1 VKNIKF
7 PKIFSPANNAIVASF
22 NNLKDKIKFDTGQT
36 PVYAAILA
44 SFLIIAVII
53 GVCMILGPAK
63 HIIMGDFAYA
73 DPTSTT
79 AIIIVY
85 SLLATSIFL
94 NEVKIIKNKDNTIE
108 IPTIVT
114 FMQMVVSVL
123 PLFTWLLV
131 LLWNDPVPKWGSLII
146 TVIAI
151 ISNVRFF
158 SDDDLKKEF
167 DTEKFMHVMMSLV
180 VLILGYNSL
189 LYLFNC
195 DFLDNNYRAQNN
207 HTFRTISGVSGILC
221 LFYILPQIP
230 ELFNKNKIL
239 MAGGLIISLF
249 LFSQKGAINT
259 LDILLVFGLFIR
271 MVIFGSGFT
280 LRLLKS
286 IYDTVK
292 GYFKVKNDEDDK
304 NIAIKRVNI
313 IDLLKITPFL
323 IFLSLVFCGKNH
335 EIHEIQ
341 THHAVRNKMFMEEY
355 ITKWINARSDNN
367 DPIVLISGQGGGSRA
382 GCAFYSAMSVLDT
395 LAVTKNNILA
405 MTTIS
410 GSSNG
415 AGFYLIGKKIGHQF
429 LHSDDAINQ
438 LYTKDYISMLLF
450 RLLFWDPLIAI
461 LPARL
466 TKKFNWVGRNKFL
479 PNLEEKA
486 AREAFDIPED
496 AKTLAEQSWSDI
508 YPGDDSTTENDLP
521 LFLPA
526 SYNFTYSLKALSTP
540 YPFREKPNNDFY
552 SILDS
557 LGENQSIT
565 IGESILLSQ
574 LFPVVNASAIIGSN
588 SAYIDGGV
596 YDNYGFE
603 TLLDLYEVVSKLRY
617 KVAPK
622 KSILIIPVL
631 NSSIF
636 NDSFQLNYKNNLIN
650 TITAVS
656 SSIFISNP
664 SRNLA
669 LLNHKLKDNGDHI
682 EMLEIF
688 NKGLPSL
695 SGKPKNRDKNNWF
708 KYAPDSTKV
717 MMSRYLHSEEIV
729 SLKKMATKEIQSKIV
744 NGAFKKSK
752 HTFLFDYGRSMPDR
766 EAQELLKN
774 ISNDCNDK
782 CIDIVGYSDI
792 RGKAAYNTQLAL
804 NRAKEIK
811 SYLKKFM
818 KGKPAGIAISSG
830 AHPNFKEGIF
840 ERIYDRKCI
849 ISIDTL

>member
-1 VKNIKF
+1 MKYIKF
-7 PKIFSPANNAIVASF
+7 PKILSPVNHHIVASF
-22 NNLKDKIKFDTGQT
+22 SNLKDKIKFDTGLT
-36 PVYAAILA
+36 PVFATILA

-53 GVCMILGPAK
+53 GVCIILGPAK

-85 SLLATSIFL
+85 SLLGTSIFL
-94 NEVKIIKNKDNTIE
+94 NEVKLLKNKSNTIE
-108 IPTIVT
+108 IPSILT
-114 FMQMVVSVL
+114 FMQMMVSVL

-131 LLWNDPVPKWGSLII
+131 LLWNDPVSKWGSLII

-151 ISNVRFF
+151 ISNLRLF
-158 SDDDLKKEF
+158 SDDNFKKEF
-167 DTEKFMHVMMSLV
+167 DTEKFMHIMMILV
-180 VLILGYNSL
+180 ALILGYNVL

-230 ELFNKNKIL
+230 ELYNKIRYWGL
-239 MAGGLIISLF
+239 AGGLVISLF

-259 LDILLVFGLFIR
+259 LDILLVFGLFMR

-280 LRLLKS
+280 LQLIKSINDTLKGYFNDKNHKNTTIKRDS
-286 IYDTVK
+286 IYD
-292 GYFKVKNDEDDK
+292 
-304 NIAIKRVNI
+304 
-313 IDLLKITPFL
+313 LLKVTPFL
-323 IFLSLVFCGKNH
+323 IFLVLVFRSKNPS
-335 EIHEIQ
+335 IHEVQ
-341 THHAVRNKMFMEEY
+341 THHIRRNKMFMEDY
-355 ITKWINARSDNN
+355 ITKWINERSDNN

-395 LAVTKNNILA
+395 LSITKNNILA

-415 AGFYLIGKKIGHQF
+415 AGFYLTGKKMGQQS
-429 LHSDDAINQ
+429 LHSYDATDQ
-438 LYTKDYISMLLF
+438 LYTRDYISMLLF

-461 LPARL
+461 LPAPL

-486 AREAFDIPED
+486 AREAFKISDN
-496 AKTLAEQSWSDI
+496 AKTLAEQSWSDV
-508 YPGDDSTTENDLP
+508 YQDENASTTNDLP
-521 LFLPA
+521 LFIPA

-540 YPFREKPNNDFY
+540 YPFKEKTNNDFY

-557 LGENQSIT
+557 LGENQSIS

-574 LFPVVNASAIIGSN
+574 LFPVVNASAIVGSN

-603 TLLDLYEVVSKLRY
+603 TLLDLYDIVSKLRY

-622 KSILIIPVL
+622 KSILIIPIL
-631 NSSIF
+631 NSSIYT
-636 NDSFQLNYKNNLIN
+636 DSFQLDYKNNLIN
-650 TITAVS
+650 TFTAVS
-656 SSIFISNP
+656 NSIFISNP
-664 SRNLA
+664 SRNLT
-669 LLNHKLKDNGDHI
+669 LLKQKLNDNGDHI

-688 NKGLPSL
+688 SKGLQSHN
-695 SGKPKNRDKNNWF
+695 GKPQNRAKNNWF

-717 MMSRYLHSEEIV
+717 MMSRYLHSEEIK
-729 SLKKMATKEIQSKIV
+729 SLKNMAIDEIQSKIV
-744 NGAFKKSK
+744 NGAFKKTK
-752 HTFLFDYGRSMPDR
+752 HTFLFDFGRSTPDK

-782 CIDIVGYSDI
+782 CVDIVGYSDI
-792 RGKAAYNTQLAL
+792 RGKAVYNTQLSL

-818 KGKPAGIAISSG
+818 KGHPAGISISSG

-849 ISIDTL
+849 ITIDTL